1 MKRLVFVLAVIAIA
15 GSLLAQ
21 APMPIT
27 PQSVVSKTIFNLVFA
42 ATTSSCIKDLG
53 QTVHSVLY
61 SGGGVV
67 GNPTGV
73 QIRLE
78 GSFDSDAATC
88 STGNWFAISDDGT
101 DPGTAGSNLILGIGA
116 YPFIRLNLVKCTGCD
131 TNNRITASYT
141 GSSAMPG
148 NPFGRYGAGQQV
160 RKVLFIGASI
170 DTDQQFSD
178 PIVTPYGSSAGFLLI
193 KATGFSP
200 DSTFTVNIQDFG
212 AATQLM
218 SYQVANG
225 LTSFVVPVPPSAAG
239 TVQVKYTVT
248 PIGGGNTFS
257 AYYIFYPPG
266 GMQPAGAQPPSL
278 NNVEATQTNATV
290 TITIAPNSF
299 QRAHLF
305 SLNARCS
312 AGTAGVTVK
321 DGTVIMWSSGA
332 AEVGVTSFTK
342 TFPIGYS
349 ASPGKSLVVALTTCG
364 AANVG
369 TLDVQ
374 GSVF

>member
-1 MKRLVFVLAVIAIA
+1 MKRLVFLLAVLAVA

-21 APMPIT
+21 APMPVT
-27 PQSVVSKTIFNLVFA
+27 PQSVVSKTLFNGV
-42 ATTSSCIKDLG
+42 TTAQSSGCIRDLG

-61 SGGGVV
+61 SGTGAV

-78 GSFDSDAATC
+78 ASFDSDAATC
-88 STGNWFAISDDGT
+88 STGTWFPISDDGT
-101 DPGTAGSNLILGIGA
+101 DPGTGGSNLILGIGP
-116 YPFIRLNLVKCTGCD
+116 YPYIRLNLLKCTGCD
-131 TNNRITASYT
+131 SNDRITASYT

-160 RKVLFIGASI
+160 RKVLFIGASK

-178 PIVTPYGSSAGFLLI
+178 PIVTPYGSSAGFLLVN
-193 KATGFSP
+193 ATALNP
-200 DSTFTVNIQDFG
+200 DSTFEVNTQDFG
-212 AATQLM
+212 ANTTLM
-218 SYQVANG
+218 QFSGGSG
-225 LTSFVVPVPPSAAG
+225 LTSFFVPVAPSAAG

-248 PIGGGNTFS
+248 PIGGGGTFS

-266 GMQPAGAQPPSL
+266 GMLPAGAQPPNLS
-278 NNVEATQTNATV
+278 NAEATQTNATV
-290 TITIAPNSF
+290 TITIVPNTF

-312 AGTAGVTVK
+312 AGTAGITVK
-321 DGTVIMWSSGA
+321 DGTTIVWSSGA
-332 AEVGVTSFTK
+332 AEVTTTSFTK
-342 TFPIGYS
+342 TWPIGYS
-349 ASPGKSLVVALTTCG
+349 ASPGKNLVVALTTCG